1 MSATTELLRVDAVKK
16 RYGPIQVLHGV
27 SLSVTRGE
35 VFAII
40 GPNGAG
46 KTTMFKVMTGEVAS
60 NGGTIH
66 FDGKDVTRM
75 PSHERV
81 RLGFGR
87 TFQVARV
94 FHDFTVLDN
103 VIVAIEAR
111 RRHTGEPLGSWR
123 HCAPF
128 TDVRDEAMSLLADV
142 KLDAL
147 ADGAARFLSHGDKKR
162 LEFVIALAG
171 RPTILMLD
179 EPTAGMSPS
188 DRADIAKL
196 VSRTRKERGITVVMT
211 EHDMDVVFGLAD
223 RIMVMNYGEVV
234 STGTVDEVRND
245 PKVREVYLGKEMVG
259 A

>member
-1 MSATTELLRVDAVKK
+1 MSDELLRVDGVRKN
-16 RYGPIQVLHGV
+16 YGPIEVLHGV
-27 SLSVTRGE
+27 SLSAARGE

-46 KTTMFKVMTGEVAS
+46 KTTMFKVMTGEVPCD
-60 NGGTIH
+60 GGTIR
-66 FDGKDVTRM
+66 FEGKDVTRL
-75 PSHERV
+75 PAHERV
-81 RLGFGR
+81 RQGFGR

-103 VIVAIEAR
+103 VIAAVEAR
-111 RRHTGEPLGSWR
+111 RQYRGEPLGGRWR
-123 HCAPF
+123 CAPSS
-128 TDVRDEAMSLLADV
+128 DVRAEAMALLEDV
-142 KLDAL
+142 KLHTL
-147 ADGAARFLSHGDKKR
+147 AQEAARFLSHGDKKR

-188 DRADIAKL
+188 DRADIAQL
-196 VSRTRKERGITVVMT
+196 VARTQKERGITVVMT
-211 EHDMDVVFGLAD
+211 EHDMDVVFGLAH

-234 STGTVDEVRND
+234 STGTARQVRSD
-245 PKVREVYLGKEMVG
+245 PKVREVYLGKEMFG

>member
-1 MSATTELLRVDAVKK
+1 MSGALLEVSQVRKN
-16 RYGPIQVLHGV
+16 YGPIEVLRGV
-27 SLSVTRGE
+27 SLAVEPGQ

-46 KTTMFKVMTGEVAS
+46 KTTMFRVMTGEVAC
-60 NGGTIH
+60 NGGSIR
-66 FDGKDVTRM
+66 FKGEDVTRL

-81 RLGFGR
+81 RRGFGR

-94 FHDFTVLDN
+94 FADFDVLDN
-103 VIVAIEAR
+103 VVVAIEAR

-123 HCAPF
+123 RCAPSP
-128 TDVRDEAMSLLADV
+128 DIRDEAMALLAD
-142 KLDAL
+142 LRL
-147 ADGAARFLSHGDKKR
+147 AGHAQQGARFLSHGDKKR
-162 LEFVIALAG
+162 LEFAIALAG
-171 RPTILMLD
+171 RPAILMLD

-188 DRADIAKL
+188 DRADVAALIA
-196 VSRTRKERGITVVMT
+196 RMQRERGITVVMT

-234 STGTVDEVRND
+234 STGSVEAVRAD
-245 PKVREVYLGKEMVG
+245 PRVREVYLGKEMVH

>member
-1 MSATTELLRVDAVKK
+1 MNDELLRVDGVRKN
-16 RYGPIQVLHGV
+16 YGPIEVLHGV
-27 SLSVTRGE
+27 SLSAQRGE

-46 KTTMFKVMTGEVAS
+46 KTTMFKVMTGEVPCD
-60 NGGTIH
+60 GGTIR
-66 FDGKDVTRM
+66 FEGKDVTRL
-75 PSHERV
+75 PAHERV
-81 RLGFGR
+81 RQGFGR

-103 VIVAIEAR
+103 VIAAVEAR
-111 RRHTGEPLGSWR
+111 RQYRREPLGARWR
-123 HCAPF
+123 CAPSA
-128 TDVRDEAMSLLADV
+128 DVRAEAMALLEDV
-142 KLDAL
+142 KLHAL
-147 ADGAARFLSHGDKKR
+147 AQEAARFLSHGDKKR

-188 DRADIAKL
+188 DRADIAQL
-196 VSRTRKERGITVVMT
+196 VARTQKERGITVVMT

-234 STGTVDEVRND
+234 ATGTVEQVRSD

>member
-1 MSATTELLRVDAVKK
+1 MSDELLRVDGVRKN
-16 RYGPIQVLHGV
+16 YGPIEVLHGV
-27 SLSVTRGE
+27 SLSATRGE

-46 KTTMFKVMTGEVAS
+46 KTTMFKVMTGEVPC
-60 NGGTIH
+60 NGGTIR
-66 FDGKDVTRM
+66 FEGKDVTRL
-75 PSHERV
+75 PAHERV
-81 RLGFGR
+81 RQGFGR

-103 VIVAIEAR
+103 VIAAVEAR
-111 RRHTGEPLGSWR
+111 RQYRREPLGARWR
-123 HCAPF
+123 CAPSA
-128 TDVRDEAMSLLADV
+128 DVRAEAMALLEDV
-142 KLDAL
+142 KLHTL
-147 ADGAARFLSHGDKKR
+147 AQEAARFLSHGDKKR

-188 DRADIAKL
+188 DRAEIAQL
-196 VSRTRKERGITVVMT
+196 VARTQKERGITVVMT

-234 STGTVDEVRND
+234 STGTVEQVRSD